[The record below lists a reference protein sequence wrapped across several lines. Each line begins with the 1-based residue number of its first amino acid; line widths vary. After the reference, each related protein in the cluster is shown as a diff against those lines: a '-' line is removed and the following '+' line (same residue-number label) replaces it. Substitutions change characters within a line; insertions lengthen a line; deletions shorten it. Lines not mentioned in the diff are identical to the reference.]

1 MTWCPDVRTSS
12 TFGTCRRRQ
21 ARRRWSLLPNQKS
34 TWYCRTTTRRGCTP
48 TPGFSQRVRE
58 ALGFRVLSLEHIG
71 STAVPG
77 LPAKPIIDVD
87 LVVADPDC
95 EEAYLPALE
104 STGFVLRLRE
114 PWWYRHRMLRLSEP
128 RTNLHVFGYDSP
140 EPLRHRIFR
149 DWLRVNAE
157 DRALYASAK
166 LEAVRAAT
174 SLGEDVMRYN
184 ERKSKV
190 LRAIYGRAFV
200 AAGLLDAYP

>member
-1 MTWCPDVRTSS
+1 MVPRREDVVDFRDV
-12 TFGTCRRRQ
+12 
-21 ARRRWSLLPNQKS
+21 P
-34 TWYCRTTTRRGCTP
+34 P
-48 TPGFSQRVRE
+48 PPGASALVAAAEPEVDLVLQDYDEAWLHSYAWISQRVRE